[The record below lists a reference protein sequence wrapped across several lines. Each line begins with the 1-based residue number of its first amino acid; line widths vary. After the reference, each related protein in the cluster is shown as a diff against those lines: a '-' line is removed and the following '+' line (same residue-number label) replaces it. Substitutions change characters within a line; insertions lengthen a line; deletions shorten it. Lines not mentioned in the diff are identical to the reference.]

1 MPSNKLKVASL
12 FCGCGGS
19 DLGMVGGFD
28 YLGKRYEELPFEIV
42 YAADFDR
49 WAVETYNKNF
59 KHKAVCADVTEV
71 NFEEIPDVDVMI
83 GGFPCQSFST
93 LNPTKDTNDDRANL
107 YKQIV
112 RFLQTKQPK
121 YFICENVKGLMTLQ
135 GGRIVNKI
143 IGEFC
148 QCGYRVEYKLLK
160 AVEYGIP
167 QRRERVIIIG
177 IRNDL
182 VFNYEYPKPLCT
194 EENATPLG
202 SVIDELAIKE
212 EKYYFSQ
219 KAVQGVKNAKNN
231 MKRGLWQDLSKPC
244 LTVTAHL
251 AKTSMNSRDPI
262 LLVDQ
267 KKELYRRFT
276 PREAARIQ
284 SFPDNF
290 LLNDSEPKSYKQIGN
305 AIPPVFMWYVAKQ
318 LEKAVVSHGNLNEA
332 EISEYMQ
339 KHKTCAFNPV
349 AEKKTIQRYKQL
361 NLMDLFNT
369 YEHNEIVNNVV
380 NKETYGICTK
390 ESSPKN
396 IEYDTSKN
404 VLISYV
410 KADNI
415 ERYLDQSARI
425 YYTGKKFPATVALNK
440 LYYFM
445 PYIKGKGV
453 RDLYFIKIARVGT
466 RKEGQPDNDPN
477 DFRLVFELEFV
488 GELFSDYRPV
498 DLEIW
503 RTFTDTN
510 MTELFNKI
518 KNYSC

>member
-1 MPSNKLKVASL
+1 MPNNKLKVASL

-28 YLGKRYEELPFEIV
+28 YLDKRYEELPFEIA
-42 YAADFDR
+42 YAVDFDH

-59 KHKAVCADVTEV
+59 THKAVCADVTEV
-71 NFEEIPDVDVMI
+71 DFNATPDVDVMI

-93 LNPTKDTNDDRANL
+93 VNPTKDTNDARANL

-135 GGRIVNKI
+135 GGSIVNKI

-148 QCGYRVEYKLLK
+148 QCGYRVQFRLLK
-160 AVEYGIP
+160 AVEFGIP

-182 VFNYEYPKPLCT
+182 VFNYEYPTPICT
-194 EENATPLG
+194 KETATPLG
-202 SVIDELAIKE
+202 AVIDKLDIDEK
-212 EKYYFSQ
+212 KYYFSQ
-219 KAVQGVKNAKNN
+219 KAVEGMKNAKKN

-251 AKTSMNSRDPI
+251 AKTSINSRDPL
-262 LLVDQ
+262 LLVDPST
-267 KKELYRRFT
+267 ELYRRFT

-305 AIPPVFMWYVAKQ
+305 AVPPVFMWYVAKQ
-318 LEKAVVSHGNLNEA
+318 LEKAIVDHGQLNED
-332 EISEYMQ
+332 EIKAYM
-339 KHKTCAFNPV
+339 KSHPACAFCPIE
-349 AEKKTIQRYKQL
+349 EKKPAPRYKQL
-361 NLMDLFNT
+361 NFLELFDMD
-369 YEHNEIVNNVV
+369 EDGEIVNNVV
-380 NKETYGICTK
+380 REDLCLEYGKMT
-390 ESSPKN
+390 PKRKILN
-396 IEYDTSKN
+396 REKN
-404 VLISYV
+404 VLISLV
-410 KADNI
+410 KKDNV
-415 ERYLDQSARI
+415 EQYLDNTAKI
-425 YYTGKKFPATVALNK
+425 YYTGKRFPATVALNK

-445 PYIKGKGV
+445 PYIKGKGIK
-453 RDLYFIKIARVGT
+453 DLYFIKIARVGT

-477 DFRLVFELEFV
+477 DFRLVFEIEFV
-488 GELFSDYRPV
+488 KQLFEDYKMV
-498 DLEIW
+498 NLEIW
-503 RTFTDTN
+503 RTFTDTKLN
-510 MTELFNKI
+510 RLIN
-518 KNYSC
+518 S